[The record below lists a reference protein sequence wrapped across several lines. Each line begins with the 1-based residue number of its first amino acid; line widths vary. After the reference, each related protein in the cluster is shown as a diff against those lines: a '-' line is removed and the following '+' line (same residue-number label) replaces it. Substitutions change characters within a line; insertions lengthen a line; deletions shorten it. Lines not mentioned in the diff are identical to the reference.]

1 MIWLMWILKNT
12 SDKVLRDKAFNIAKN
27 PKNDGYQCS
36 LALMVYK
43 FIDKKSNC
51 SAITCA
57 DKSSIK
63 SEIMS
68 NQQSVVHLADKLK
81 KPIIKKFENHK
92 IY

>member
-1 MIWLMWILKNT
+1 MIWLMWILKNA
-12 SDKVLRDKAFNIAKN
+12 SDKVLCDKAFNIAKN
-27 PKNDGYQCS
+27 KKNDGYQCS

-68 NQQSVVHLADKLK
+68 NQESAVHLGNKLN
-81 KPIIKKFENHK
+81 KPLIEKCENRK
-92 IY
+92 VY